1 MTATG
6 NLLGTAVSGLLAYQ
20 RAMAATGHNVSNANT
35 PGYSRQTSVLTA
47 QSPLPSGGGFIGT
60 GVTVETVTR
69 AYDQFLT
76 AQLRTTTSGQ
86 GQLSTSYA
94 LSKQIDNIVADPQ
107 AGLSPALQDF
117 FAALQ
122 TVADDPNASSAR
134 QLLLSQA
141 TSLTNRFHYLA
152 DRFNNL
158 ASSVNTQISST
169 ISQANALGSSIA
181 KMNQQIYELEGA
193 YAGQPPND
201 MLDKRDEA
209 IRQLS
214 ELVAVRV
221 VSQDNGMQNVFIG
234 NGQGLVIGNQAAV
247 LSATQNEFDP
257 ETLDVSYSFGGGT
270 VANIT
275 HNITGGKLGGVID
288 FRDGLLKTTM
298 DQLGRVA
305 LGLSDAFNAQH
316 RLGLDQGNALGQDF
330 FTDLGTQV
338 AVDNRTNNVATNIT
352 LTGTVTDIGALKAS
366 DYRIDFSAGIY
377 NVVRM
382 SDNTVVSS
390 SASAAVDLTAT
401 EGFSIAA
408 AIVTAPTNGDSF
420 MLRFTAPAAENF
432 GVSITQSSQIALA
445 APLRSSAT
453 LTNTG
458 NGAITQGAV
467 SNTLNLPM
475 GAPLTLTFSPN
486 ALGAGVPGFTVAG
499 GVFGPLAYNPA
510 TEFAGKSFTLAA
522 PGPAAGYGSYTF
534 SISGTPST
542 NDTFIIGN
550 NTNAASDNRN
560 ALKLVGF
567 QTNPTLINGAA
578 GPTVSILGAYTNLV
592 ADVGTRTRQADI
604 DHQAQ
609 QALLNQAVESQ
620 SNIAGVNL
628 DEEAAN
634 LVRFQQAYQAAAQM
648 VSASQTMFA
657 TLLSVTRG

>member
-20 RAMAATGHNVSNANT
+20 RAMAATGHNVSNAHT

-47 QSPLPSGGGFIGT
+47 QNPLPSGSGFIGT

-76 AQLRTTTSGQ
+76 TQLRTTTSGQ

-181 KMNQQIYELEGA
+181 KMNQQIYDLEGA

-214 ELVAVRV
+214 ELVSVRV
-221 VSQDNGMQNVFIG
+221 VPQDNGMQNVFIG
-234 NGQGLVIGNQAAV
+234 NGQGLVIGNQSAV
-247 LSATQNEFDP
+247 LSATQNEFNP

-288 FRDGLLKTTM
+288 FRDGLLKTSM

-330 FTDLGTQV
+330 FADLGTQV
-338 AVDNRTNNVATNIT
+338 AVDNRNNNAATNIT

-366 DYRIDFSAGIY
+366 DYRIDFSAGVY

-382 SDNTVVSS
+382 SDNTVV

-408 AIVTAPTNGDSF
+408 AVVTAPTNGDSF

-432 GVSITQSSQIALA
+432 GVRITQSSQIALA
-445 APLRSSAT
+445 APLRSSST

-475 GAPLTLTFSPN
+475 GGPLTLTFSPN

-499 GVFGPLAYNPA
+499 GAFGPLAYNPA
-510 TEFAGKSFTLAA
+510 TAFAGKSFTLAA
-522 PGPAAGYGSYTF
+522 PGPAVGYGSYTF

-560 ALKLVGF
+560 ALKLVGL
-567 QTNPTLINGAA
+567 QTNPTLVNGAT

-604 DHQAQ
+604 DQQAQ

-620 SNIAGVNL
+620 SNVAGVNL